1 VSDIGY
7 LGRPRGMTG
16 EQLAPLIE
24 ELHALGYDVATPE
37 DLPRTGRRY
46 RDAVPLL
53 LEWLPRLDDIAARES
68 AVRALSVQWARPD
81 AIGPLL
87 REFELSDAETYRWAV
102 GNALSVVADDSAFD
116 DLARIVRDRKYS
128 KAREMVAVALGNMKK
143 RRDEARRVLTE
154 LLVDEELVQHALLGL
169 ETLGDPASLPAVE
182 RLLTHDDRWIRAC
195 AKKAAGELRAKQAG

>member
-7 LGRPRGMTG
+7 LGRPRGKTG

-128 KAREMVAVALGNMKK
+128 KAREMVAVALGNMKE

-182 RLLTHDDRWIRAC
+182 RLLTHDGRWIRAC